1 MLFSN
6 TYNQLT
12 NSSKGIY
19 KAKGSKFIA
28 YAIIVKSEEQVAG
41 EINKIKKLDKNASHY
56 CYAYI
61 IKPDKSI
68 EKVNDDG
75 EPKNSAGKP
84 IIGQIKS
91 KDLTNC
97 LIVVVRYFGG
107 TKLGIPG
114 LIKAYKNA
122 ALEAIQNNKIECI
135 DITEMYSLKFSF
147 EQLNS
152 VMNILKNHNANI
164 INHKNEMMSE
174 IKCSITLKNSKI
186 FYDKISK
193 NHKID
198 IKYLKTKQ

>member
-1 MLFSN
+1 MLFRT
-6 TYNQLT
+6 TYNQIT
-12 NSSKGIY
+12 NNSKGIY

-28 YAIIVKSEEQVAG
+28 YAIIVKSEEQVLD
-41 EINKIKKLDKNASHY
+41 EINKIKKLDKNANHY
-56 CYAYI
+56 CFAYI

-84 IIGQIKS
+84 ILGQIKS

-135 DITEMYSLKFSF
+135 DITEMYSLKFSY
-147 EQLNS
+147 EELNL
-152 VMNILKNHNANI
+152 VMNILKNYNANI
-164 INHKNEMMSE
+164 INHKNDIISE
-174 IKCSITLKNSKI
+174 IECSITLKNSKN

-198 IKYLKTKQ
+198 IKYLKTK

>member
-1 MLFSN
+1 MLFRT
-6 TYNQLT
+6 TYNQIT
-12 NSSKGIY
+12 NNSKGIY

-28 YAIIVKSEEQVAG
+28 YAILVKSEEQVLD
-41 EINKIKKLDKNASHY
+41 EINKIKKLDKNANHY
-56 CYAYI
+56 CFAYI

-84 IIGQIKS
+84 ILGQIKS

-135 DITEMYSLKFSF
+135 DITEMYSLKFSY
-147 EQLNS
+147 EELNL
-152 VMNILKNHNANI
+152 VMNILKNYNANI
-164 INHKNEMMSE
+164 INHKNDIISE
-174 IKCSITLKNSKI
+174 IECSITLKNSKN
-186 FYDKISK
+186 FYDKISN

-198 IKYLKTKQ
+198 IKYLKTK

>member
-6 TYNQLT
+6 TYNQIT
-12 NSSKGIY
+12 NNSKVIY
-19 KAKGSKFIA
+19 KSKGSKFIA
-28 YAIIVKSEEQVAG
+28 YAIIVKSEEQVVD
-41 EINKIKKLDKNASHY
+41 EINKIKKLDKNANHY

-84 IIGQIKS
+84 ILGQIKS
-91 KDLTNC
+91 KELTNC

-107 TKLGIPG
+107 IKLGIPG

-135 DITEMYSLKFSF
+135 DITEMYSLKFSY
-147 EQLNS
+147 EELNS
-152 VMNILKNHNANI
+152 VMKILKNYNAKVLT
-164 INHKNEMMSE
+164 HKNDITSKIE
-174 IKCSITLKNSKI
+174 CSITLKNSKI

-193 NHKID
+193 NHKIE
-198 IKYLKTKQ
+198 IKYLKTK

>member
-6 TYNQLT
+6 TYNQIT
-12 NSSKGIY
+12 NNSKGIY

-28 YAIIVKSEEQVAG
+28 YAIIVKSEEQVVD
-41 EINKIKKLDKNASHY
+41 EINKIKKLDKNANHY
-56 CYAYI
+56 CFAYI

-84 IIGQIKS
+84 ILGQIKS

-135 DITEMYSLKFSF
+135 DITEMYSLKFSY
-147 EQLNS
+147 EELNL
-152 VMNILKNHNANI
+152 VMNILKNYNANI
-164 INHKNEMMSE
+164 INHKNDMISE
-174 IKCSITLKNSKI
+174 IECSITLKNSKN

-198 IKYLKTKQ
+198 IKYLKTK

>member
-6 TYNQLT
+6 TYNQIT
-12 NSSKGIY
+12 NNSKGIY
-19 KAKGSKFIA
+19 KSKGSKFIA
-28 YAIIVKSEEQVAG
+28 YAIIVKSEVQVVD
-41 EINKIKKLDKNASHY
+41 EINKIKKLDKNANHY

-84 IIGQIKS
+84 ILGQIKS
-91 KDLTNC
+91 KELTNC

-107 TKLGIPG
+107 IKLGIPG

-135 DITEMYSLKFSF
+135 DITEMYSLKFSY
-147 EQLNS
+147 EELNS
-152 VMNILKNHNANI
+152 VMKILKNYNANI
-164 INHKNEMMSE
+164 INHKNDITSE
-174 IKCSITLKNSKI
+174 IECSITLKNSKI
-186 FYDKISK
+186 FYNKISK

-198 IKYLKTKQ
+198 IKYLKTK

>member
-6 TYNQLT
+6 TYNQIT
-12 NSSKGIY
+12 NNSKGIY
-19 KAKGSKFIA
+19 KSKGSKFIA
-28 YAIIVKSEEQVAG
+28 YAIIVKSEVQVVD
-41 EINKIKKLDKNASHY
+41 EINKIKKLDKNANHY

-84 IIGQIKS
+84 ILGQIKS

-135 DITEMYSLKFSF
+135 DITEMYSLKFSY
-147 EQLNS
+147 EELNS
-152 VMNILKNHNANI
+152 VMKILKNYNANI
-164 INHKNEMMSE
+164 INHKNDITSE
-174 IKCSITLKNSKI
+174 IECSITLKNSKI
-186 FYDKISK
+186 FYNKISK

-198 IKYLKTKQ
+198 IKYLKTK

>member
-1 MLFSN
+1 MLFST
-6 TYNQLT
+6 TYNQIT
-12 NSSKGIY
+12 NNSKGIY

-28 YAIIVKSEEQVAG
+28 YAIMVKSEEQVID
-41 EINKIKKLDKNASHY
+41 EINKIKKLDKNANHY
-56 CYAYI
+56 CFAYI
-61 IKPDKSI
+61 INPDKSI

-84 IIGQIKS
+84 ILGQIKS

-122 ALEAIQNNKIECI
+122 ALEAIKNNKIECI
-135 DITEMYSLKFSF
+135 DITEMYSLKFSY
-147 EQLNS
+147 EELNS
-152 VMNILKNHNANI
+152 VMNILKNYNANI
-164 INHKNEMMSE
+164 INHKNDMISE
-174 IKCSITLKNSKI
+174 IECSITLKNSKN

-198 IKYLKTKQ
+198 IKYLKTK

>member
-1 MLFSN
+1 MLFDF
-6 TYNQLT
+6 TYNQLK

-28 YAIIVKSEEQVAG
+28 YAIIVKSEEQVVD
-41 EINKIKKLDKNASHY
+41 EINKIKKLDKNANHY

-84 IIGQIKS
+84 ILGQIKS
-91 KDLTNC
+91 KELTNC

-107 TKLGIPG
+107 IKLGIPG

-135 DITEMYSLKFSF
+135 DITEMYSLKFSY
-147 EQLNS
+147 EELNS
-152 VMNILKNHNANI
+152 VMKILKNYNANI
-164 INHKNEMMSE
+164 INHKNDMISE
-174 IKCSITLKNSKI
+174 IECSITLKNSKI
-186 FYDKISK
+186 FYDKILK

-198 IKYLKTKQ
+198 IKYLKTK

>member
-6 TYNQLT
+6 TYNQIT
-12 NSSKGIY
+12 NNSKGIY
-19 KAKGSKFIA
+19 KSKGSKFIA
-28 YAIIVKSEEQVAG
+28 YAIIVKSEEQVVD
-41 EINKIKKLDKNASHY
+41 EINKIKKLDKNANHY

-61 IKPDKSI
+61 IKTDKSI

-84 IIGQIKS
+84 ILGQIKS
-91 KDLTNC
+91 KELTNC

-107 TKLGIPG
+107 IKLGIPG

-135 DITEMYSLKFSF
+135 DITEMYSLKFSY
-147 EQLNS
+147 EELNN
-152 VMNILKNHNANI
+152 VMNIIKNYNAKI
-164 INHKNEMMSE
+164 LTHKNDIISE
-174 IKCSITLKNSKI
+174 IECSITLKNSKI
-186 FYDKISK
+186 FYDKISN

-198 IKYLKTKQ
+198 IKYLKTK

>member
-1 MLFSN
+1 MLFDF
-6 TYNQLT
+6 TYNQLK

-28 YAIIVKSEEQVAG
+28 YAIIVKSEEQVVD
-41 EINKIKKLDKNASHY
+41 EINKIKKLDKNANHY

-84 IIGQIKS
+84 ILGQIKS
-91 KDLTNC
+91 KELTNC

-107 TKLGIPG
+107 IKLGIPG

-135 DITEMYSLKFSF
+135 DITEMYSLKFSY
-147 EQLNS
+147 EELNS
-152 VMNILKNHNANI
+152 VMKILKNYNANI
-164 INHKNEMMSE
+164 INHKNDIISE
-174 IKCSITLKNSKI
+174 IECSITLKNSKI
-186 FYDKISK
+186 FYNKISK

-198 IKYLKTKQ
+198 IKYLKTK

>member
-1 MLFSN
+1 MLFST
-6 TYNQLT
+6 TYNQIT
-12 NSSKGIY
+12 NNSKGIY

-28 YAIIVKSEEQVAG
+28 YAIIVKSEEQVLD
-41 EINKIKKLDKNASHY
+41 EINKIKKLDKNANHY

-61 IKPDKSI
+61 IKSDKSI

-84 IIGQIKS
+84 ILGQIKS
-91 KDLTNC
+91 RELTNC

-135 DITEMYSLKFSF
+135 DITEMYSLKFSY
-147 EQLNS
+147 EELNL
-152 VMNILKNHNANI
+152 VMNILKNYNANI
-164 INHKNEMMSE
+164 INHKNDMISE
-174 IKCSITLKNSKI
+174 IECSITLKNSKN

-198 IKYLKTKQ
+198 IKYLKTK

>member
-6 TYNQLT
+6 TYNQIT
-12 NSSKGIY
+12 NNSKGIY
-19 KAKGSKFIA
+19 KSKGSKFIA
-28 YAIIVKSEEQVAG
+28 YAIIVKSEVQVVD
-41 EINKIKKLDKNASHY
+41 EINKIKKLDKNANHY

-84 IIGQIKS
+84 ILGQIKS
-91 KDLTNC
+91 KELTNC

-107 TKLGIPG
+107 IKLGIPG

-135 DITEMYSLKFSF
+135 DITEMYSLKFSYG
-147 EQLNS
+147 ELNS
-152 VMNILKNHNANI
+152 VMKILKNYNANI
-164 INHKNEMMSE
+164 INHKNDIISE
-174 IKCSITLKNSKI
+174 IECSITLKNSKI
-186 FYDKISK
+186 FYNKISK

-198 IKYLKTKQ
+198 IKYLKTK

>member
-1 MLFSN
+1 MLFRT
-6 TYNQLT
+6 TYNQIT
-12 NSSKGIY
+12 NNSKGIY

-28 YAIIVKSEEQVAG
+28 YAIIVKSEKQVVD

-84 IIGQIKS
+84 ILGQIKS

-114 LIKAYKNA
+114 LIKAYKYA

-135 DITEMYSLKFSF
+135 DITEMYSLKFSY
-147 EQLNS
+147 EELNL
-152 VMNILKNHNANI
+152 VMNILKNYNANI
-164 INHKNEMMSE
+164 INHKNDMISE
-174 IKCSITLKNSKI
+174 IECSITLKNSKN

-198 IKYLKTKQ
+198 IKYLKTK

>member
-6 TYNQLT
+6 TYNQIT
-12 NSSKGIY
+12 NNSKGIY
-19 KAKGSKFIA
+19 KSKGSKFIA
-28 YAIIVKSEEQVAG
+28 YAIIVKSEVQVVD
-41 EINKIKKLDKNASHY
+41 EINKIKKLDKNANHY

-61 IKPDKSI
+61 IKTDKSI

-84 IIGQIKS
+84 ILGQIKS
-91 KDLTNC
+91 KELTNC

-107 TKLGIPG
+107 IKLGIPG

-135 DITEMYSLKFSF
+135 DITEMYSLKFSY
-147 EQLNS
+147 EELNN
-152 VMNILKNHNANI
+152 VMNFIKNYNAKILT
-164 INHKNEMMSE
+164 HKNDIISE
-174 IKCSITLKNSKI
+174 IECSIKLKNSKI
-186 FYDKISK
+186 FYDKISN

-198 IKYLKTKQ
+198 IKYLKTK

>member
-6 TYNQLT
+6 TYNQIT
-12 NSSKGIY
+12 NNSKGIY
-19 KAKGSKFIA
+19 KSKGSKFIA
-28 YAIIVKSEEQVAG
+28 YAIIVKSEEQVVD
-41 EINKIKKLDKNASHY
+41 EINKIKKLDKNANHY

-84 IIGQIKS
+84 ILGQIKS
-91 KDLTNC
+91 KELTNC

-107 TKLGIPG
+107 IKLGIPG

-135 DITEMYSLKFSF
+135 DITEMYSLKFSY
-147 EQLNS
+147 EELNS
-152 VMNILKNHNANI
+152 VMKILKNYNANI
-164 INHKNEMMSE
+164 INHKNDITSE
-174 IKCSITLKNSKI
+174 IECSITLKNSKI
-186 FYDKISK
+186 FYNKISK

-198 IKYLKTKQ
+198 IKYLKTK

>member
-1 MLFSN
+1 MLFST
-6 TYNQLT
+6 TYNQIT
-12 NSSKGIY
+12 NNSKGIY

-28 YAIIVKSEEQVAG
+28 YAIIVKSEEQVLD
-41 EINKIKKLDKNASHY
+41 EINKIKKLDKNANHY

-84 IIGQIKS
+84 ILGQIKS
-91 KDLTNC
+91 RELTNC

-135 DITEMYSLKFSF
+135 DITEMYSLKFSY
-147 EQLNS
+147 EELNL
-152 VMNILKNHNANI
+152 VMNILKNYNANI
-164 INHKNEMMSE
+164 INHKNDMISE
-174 IKCSITLKNSKI
+174 IECSITLKNSKN

-198 IKYLKTKQ
+198 IKYLKTK

>member
-1 MLFSN
+1 MLFST
-6 TYNQLT
+6 TYNQIT
-12 NSSKGIY
+12 NNSKGIY

-28 YAIIVKSEEQVAG
+28 YAIIVKSEEQVVD
-41 EINKIKKLDKNASHY
+41 EINKIKKLDKNANHY
-56 CYAYI
+56 CFAYT

-84 IIGQIKS
+84 ILGQIKS

-114 LIKAYKNA
+114 LIKAYKYA
-122 ALEAIQNNKIECI
+122 ALEAIQNNEIECI
-135 DITEMYSLKFSF
+135 DITEMYSLKFSY
-147 EQLNS
+147 EELNL
-152 VMNILKNHNANI
+152 VMNILKNYNANI
-164 INHKNEMMSE
+164 INHKNDIISE
-174 IKCSITLKNSKI
+174 IECSITLKNSKN

-198 IKYLKTKQ
+198 IKYLKTK

>member
-6 TYNQLT
+6 TYNQIT
-12 NSSKGIY
+12 NNSKGIY
-19 KAKGSKFIA
+19 KSKGSKFIA
-28 YAIIVKSEEQVAG
+28 YAIIVKSEEQVVD
-41 EINKIKKLDKNASHY
+41 EINKIKKLDKNANHY

-84 IIGQIKS
+84 ILGQIKS
-91 KDLTNC
+91 KELTNC

-107 TKLGIPG
+107 IKLGIPG

-135 DITEMYSLKFSF
+135 DITEMYSLKFSY
-147 EQLNS
+147 EELNS
-152 VMNILKNHNANI
+152 VMKILKNYNANI
-164 INHKNEMMSE
+164 INHKNDITSE
-174 IKCSITLKNSKI
+174 IECSITLKNSKI
-186 FYDKISK
+186 FYNKISM

-198 IKYLKTKQ
+198 IKYLKTK

>member
-6 TYNQLT
+6 TYNQIT
-12 NSSKGIY
+12 NNSKGIY
-19 KAKGSKFIA
+19 KSKGSKFIA
-28 YAIIVKSEEQVAG
+28 YAIIVKSEVQVVD
-41 EINKIKKLDKNASHY
+41 EINKIKKLDKNANHY

-61 IKPDKSI
+61 IKTDKSI

-84 IIGQIKS
+84 ILGQIKS
-91 KDLTNC
+91 KELTNC

-107 TKLGIPG
+107 IKLGIPG

-135 DITEMYSLKFSF
+135 DITEMYSLKFSY
-147 EQLNS
+147 EELNS
-152 VMNILKNHNANI
+152 VMKILKNYNAKI
-164 INHKNEMMSE
+164 LTHKNDIISE
-174 IKCSITLKNSKI
+174 IECSIKLKNSKI
-186 FYDKISK
+186 FYDKISN

-198 IKYLKTKQ
+198 IKYLKTK

>member
-1 MLFSN
+1 MLFST
-6 TYNQLT
+6 TYNQIT
-12 NSSKGIY
+12 NNSKGIY

-28 YAIIVKSEEQVAG
+28 YAIIVKSEEQVLD
-41 EINKIKKLDKNASHY
+41 EINKIKKLDKNANHY
-56 CYAYI
+56 CFAYI

-84 IIGQIKS
+84 ILGQIKS

-135 DITEMYSLKFSF
+135 DITEMYSLKFSY
-147 EQLNS
+147 EELNS
-152 VMNILKNHNANI
+152 VMNILKNYNANI
-164 INHKNEMMSE
+164 INHKNDMISE
-174 IKCSITLKNSKI
+174 IECSITLKNSKN
-186 FYDKISK
+186 FYDKISN

-198 IKYLKTKQ
+198 IKYLKTK

>member
-1 MLFSN
+1 MLFRT
-6 TYNQLT
+6 TYNQIT
-12 NSSKGIY
+12 NNSKGVY

-28 YAIIVKSEEQVAG
+28 YAILVKSEEQVLD
-41 EINKIKKLDKNASHY
+41 EINKIKKLDKNANHY
-56 CYAYI
+56 CFAYI
-61 IKPDKSI
+61 IKTDKSI

-84 IIGQIKS
+84 ILGQIKS
-91 KDLTNC
+91 KYLTNC

-135 DITEMYSLKFSF
+135 DITEMYSLKFSY
-147 EQLNS
+147 EELNL
-152 VMNILKNHNANI
+152 VMNILKNYNANI
-164 INHKNEMMSE
+164 INHKNDMISE
-174 IKCSITLKNSKI
+174 IECSITLKNSKN

-198 IKYLKTKQ
+198 IKYLKTK

>member
-1 MLFSN
+1 MLFRT
-6 TYNQLT
+6 TYNQIT
-12 NSSKGIY
+12 NNSKGIY

-28 YAIIVKSEEQVAG
+28 YAIIVKSEEQVLD
-41 EINKIKKLDKNASHY
+41 EINKIKKLDKNANHY
-56 CYAYI
+56 CFAYI

-84 IIGQIKS
+84 ILGQIKS

-114 LIKAYKNA
+114 LIKAYKYA

-135 DITEMYSLKFSF
+135 DITEMYYLKFS
-147 EQLNS
+147 
-152 VMNILKNHNANI
+152 
-164 INHKNEMMSE
+164 
-174 IKCSITLKNSKI
+174 
-186 FYDKISK
+186 Y
-193 NHKID
+193 
-198 IKYLKTKQ
+198 

>member
-6 TYNQLT
+6 TYNQIT
-12 NSSKGIY
+12 NNSKGIY
-19 KAKGSKFIA
+19 KSKGSKFIA
-28 YAIIVKSEEQVAG
+28 YAIIVKSEEQVVD
-41 EINKIKKLDKNASHY
+41 EINKIKKLDKNANHY

-84 IIGQIKS
+84 ILRQIKS
-91 KDLTNC
+91 KELTNC

-107 TKLGIPG
+107 IKLGIPG

-135 DITEMYSLKFSF
+135 DITEMYSLKFSY
-147 EQLNS
+147 EELNS
-152 VMNILKNHNANI
+152 VMKILKNYNAKI
-164 INHKNEMMSE
+164 LTHKNDIISE
-174 IKCSITLKNSKI
+174 IECSIKLKNSKI
-186 FYDKISK
+186 FYDKISN

-198 IKYLKTKQ
+198 IKYLKTK

>member
-6 TYNQLT
+6 TYNQIT
-12 NSSKGIY
+12 NNSKGIY
-19 KAKGSKFIA
+19 KSKGSKFIA
-28 YAIIVKSEEQVAG
+28 YAIIVKSEEQVVD
-41 EINKIKKLDKNASHY
+41 EINKIKKLDKNANHY

-84 IIGQIKS
+84 ILGQIKS
-91 KDLTNC
+91 KELTNC

-107 TKLGIPG
+107 IKLGIPG

-135 DITEMYSLKFSF
+135 DITEMYSLKFSY
-147 EQLNS
+147 EELNN
-152 VMNILKNHNANI
+152 VMNIIKNYNAKI
-164 INHKNEMMSE
+164 LTHKNDIISE
-174 IKCSITLKNSKI
+174 IECSLTLKNSKI
-186 FYDKISK
+186 FYDKISN

-198 IKYLKTKQ
+198 IKYLKTK

>member
-1 MLFSN
+1 MLFN
-6 TYNQLT
+6 TTYNQIT
-12 NSSKGIY
+12 NNSKGIY

-28 YAIIVKSEEQVAG
+28 YAIIVKSEEQVLD
-41 EINKIKKLDKNASHY
+41 EINKIKKLDKNANHY
-56 CYAYI
+56 CFAYI

-84 IIGQIKS
+84 ILGQIKS

-135 DITEMYSLKFSF
+135 DITEMYSLKFSY
-147 EQLNS
+147 EKLNL
-152 VMNILKNHNANI
+152 VMKILKHYNANI
-164 INHKNEMMSE
+164 INHKNDIISE
-174 IKCSITLKNSKI
+174 IECSITLKNSKI
-186 FYDKISK
+186 FYNKISK
-193 NHKID
+193 NHKIY
-198 IKYLKTKQ
+198 IKYLKTK

>member
-6 TYNQLT
+6 TYNQLI
-12 NSSKGIY
+12 NNSKGIY

-28 YAIIVKSEEQVAG
+28 YAIIVKSEEQVVE

-68 EKVNDDG
+68 EKANDDG

-122 ALEAIQNNKIECI
+122 ALEEIQNNKIECI

-147 EQLNS
+147 EELNS
-152 VMNILKNHNANI
+152 VMKILKNHNANI
-164 INHKNEMMSE
+164 INHKNDMISE
-174 IKCSITLKNSKI
+174 IQCSITLKNSKI

>member
-1 MLFSN
+1 MLFST
-6 TYNQLT
+6 TYNQIT
-12 NSSKGIY
+12 NNSKGIY

-28 YAIIVKSEEQVAG
+28 YAIIVKSEEQVLD
-41 EINKIKKLDKNASHY
+41 EINKIKKLDKNANHY
-56 CYAYI
+56 CFAYI

-84 IIGQIKS
+84 ILGQIKS

-114 LIKAYKNA
+114 LIKAYKYA

-135 DITEMYSLKFSF
+135 DITEMYSLKFSY
-147 EQLNS
+147 EELNL
-152 VMNILKNHNANI
+152 VMNILKNYNANI
-164 INHKNEMMSE
+164 INHKNDMISE
-174 IKCSITLKNSKI
+174 IECSITLKNSKN

-198 IKYLKTKQ
+198 IKYLKTK

>member
-1 MLFSN
+1 MLFST
-6 TYNQLT
+6 TYNQIT
-12 NSSKGIY
+12 NNSKGIY

-28 YAIIVKSEEQVAG
+28 YAIIVKSEKQVVD
-41 EINKIKKLDKNASHY
+41 EINKIKKLDKNANHY
-56 CYAYI
+56 CFAYI

-84 IIGQIKS
+84 ILGQIKS

-135 DITEMYSLKFSF
+135 DITEMYSLKFSY
-147 EQLNS
+147 EELNL
-152 VMNILKNHNANI
+152 VMNILKNYNANI
-164 INHKNEMMSE
+164 INHKNDIISE
-174 IKCSITLKNSKI
+174 IECSITLKNSKN

-198 IKYLKTKQ
+198 IKYLKTK

>member
-1 MLFSN
+1 MLFRT
-6 TYNQLT
+6 TYNQIT
-12 NSSKGIY
+12 NNSKGIY

-28 YAIIVKSEEQVAG
+28 YAIIVKSEEQVVD
-41 EINKIKKLDKNASHY
+41 EINKIKKLDKNANHY
-56 CYAYI
+56 CFAYI

-84 IIGQIKS
+84 ILGQIKS

-135 DITEMYSLKFSF
+135 DITEMYSLKFSY
-147 EQLNS
+147 EELNL
-152 VMNILKNHNANI
+152 VMNILKNYNANI
-164 INHKNEMMSE
+164 INHKNDIISE
-174 IKCSITLKNSKI
+174 IECSITLKNSKN

-198 IKYLKTKQ
+198 IKYLKTK

>member
-1 MLFSN
+1 MMLFSN
-6 TYNQLT
+6 TYNQIT
-12 NSSKGIY
+12 NNSKGIY
-19 KAKGSKFIA
+19 KSKGSKFIA
-28 YAIIVKSEEQVAG
+28 YAIIVKSEKQVVD
-41 EINKIKKLDKNASHY
+41 EINKIKKLDKNANHY

-84 IIGQIKS
+84 ILGQIKS
-91 KDLTNC
+91 KELTNC

-122 ALEAIQNNKIECI
+122 ALDAIQNNKIECI
-135 DITEMYSLKFSF
+135 DITEMYSLKFSY
-147 EQLNS
+147 EELNS
-152 VMNILKNHNANI
+152 VMKILKNYNANI
-164 INHKNEMMSE
+164 INHKNDMISE
-174 IKCSITLKNSKI
+174 IECSITLKNSKI

-198 IKYLKTKQ
+198 IKYLKTK

>member
-6 TYNQLT
+6 TYNQIT
-12 NSSKGIY
+12 NNSKGIY
-19 KAKGSKFIA
+19 KSKGSKFIA
-28 YAIIVKSEEQVAG
+28 YAIIVKSEVQVVD
-41 EINKIKKLDKNASHY
+41 EINKIKKLDKNANHY

-84 IIGQIKS
+84 ILGQIKS
-91 KDLTNC
+91 KELTNC

-107 TKLGIPG
+107 IKLGIPG

-135 DITEMYSLKFSF
+135 DITEMYSLKFSY
-147 EQLNS
+147 EELNS
-152 VMNILKNHNANI
+152 VMKILKNYNANI
-164 INHKNEMMSE
+164 INHKNDITSE
-174 IKCSITLKNSKI
+174 IECSITLKNSKI
-186 FYDKISK
+186 FYDKILK

-198 IKYLKTKQ
+198 IKYLKTK

>member
-1 MLFSN
+1 MLFST
-6 TYNQLT
+6 TYNQIT
-12 NSSKGIY
+12 NNSKGIY

-28 YAIIVKSEEQVAG
+28 YAIIVKSEEQVLD
-41 EINKIKKLDKNASHY
+41 EINKIKKIDKNANHY
-56 CYAYI
+56 CFAYI

-84 IIGQIKS
+84 ILGQIKS

-135 DITEMYSLKFSF
+135 DITEMYSLKFSY
-147 EQLNS
+147 EELNL
-152 VMNILKNHNANI
+152 VMNILKNYNANI
-164 INHKNEMMSE
+164 INHKNDMISE
-174 IKCSITLKNSKI
+174 IECSITLKNSKN

-198 IKYLKTKQ
+198 IKYLKTK

>member
-1 MLFSN
+1 MLFST
-6 TYNQLT
+6 TYNQIT
-12 NSSKGIY
+12 NNSKGIY

-28 YAIIVKSEEQVAG
+28 YAILVKSEEQVVD
-41 EINKIKKLDKNASHY
+41 EINKIKKLDKNANHY
-56 CYAYI
+56 CFAYI

-84 IIGQIKS
+84 ILGQIKS

-135 DITEMYSLKFSF
+135 DITEMYSLKFSY
-147 EQLNS
+147 EELNL
-152 VMNILKNHNANI
+152 VMKILKNYNANI
-164 INHKNEMMSE
+164 INHKNDIISE
-174 IKCSITLKNSKI
+174 IKCSITLQNSKN
-186 FYDKISK
+186 FYDKISE

-198 IKYLKTKQ
+198 IKYLKTK

>member
-1 MLFSN
+1 MLFRT
-6 TYNQLT
+6 TYNQIT
-12 NSSKGIY
+12 NNSKGIY

-28 YAIIVKSEEQVAG
+28 YAIIVKSEEQVLD
-41 EINKIKKLDKNASHY
+41 EINKIKKLDKNANHY
-56 CYAYI
+56 CFAYI

-75 EPKNSAGKP
+75 EPKNSAGNP
-84 IIGQIKS
+84 ILGQIKS

-122 ALEAIQNNKIECI
+122 ALEAIQNNKIECK
-135 DITEMYSLKFSF
+135 DITEMYSLKFSY
-147 EQLNS
+147 EELNS
-152 VMNILKNHNANI
+152 VMNILKNYNANI
-164 INHKNEMMSE
+164 INHKNDMTNE
-174 IKCSITLKNSKI
+174 IECSITLKNSKN
-186 FYDKISK
+186 FYDKISN

-198 IKYLKTKQ
+198 IKYLKTK

>member
-6 TYNQLT
+6 TYNQIT
-12 NSSKGIY
+12 NNSKGIY
-19 KAKGSKFIA
+19 KSKGSKFIA
-28 YAIIVKSEEQVAG
+28 YAIIVKSEEQVVD
-41 EINKIKKLDKNASHY
+41 EINKIKKLDKNANHY

-61 IKPDKSI
+61 IKTDKSI

-84 IIGQIKS
+84 ILGQIKS
-91 KDLTNC
+91 KELTNC

-107 TKLGIPG
+107 IKLGISG

-135 DITEMYSLKFSF
+135 DITEMYSLKFSY
-147 EQLNS
+147 EKLNS
-152 VMNILKNHNANI
+152 VMKILKNYNANI
-164 INHKNEMMSE
+164 INHKNDITSE
-174 IKCSITLKNSKI
+174 IECSITLKNSKN

-198 IKYLKTKQ
+198 IKYLKTK